1 MDALIKSLQ
10 ILRKYGNPMF
20 PTHCEHDVLYVDINP
35 DLVSKEDK
43 EELQAL
49 GFFPEDGG
57 FKSYKFGSC

>member
-20 PTHCEHDVLYVDINP
+20 PTHCEHDSLYVDINP

-43 EELQAL
+43 EELQGL
-49 GFFPEDGG
+49 GFFPADGG